1 MTGLETNALFQ
12 RFPRL
17 VDLVP
22 YVPLADGLPTGID
35 RVADGFWVKRDDRTD
50 SHYGGNKV
58 RKLEHLLAIAAR
70 RGGPVLTAGAIG
82 SHHVVATAI
91 HAARLGLEVEAVRFP
106 QPENDHVLAMSAMC
120 DAVGVRS
127 SMVSSS
133 YLMPVLLAQRWI
145 QIARQDGTLV
155 TPGGSTPVGVLGAVT
170 AGIEL
175 VDGFA
180 AQGWAEPDDVV
191 VALGSGG
198 SSIGLAL
205 GMAIGGWREATVVA
219 VRVADVVVTN
229 PVVLSALETGVRSL
243 LAVGG
248 VAPPPS
254 RWEIDG
260 GWFGD
265 GYGIETAE
273 GATAAERAVALG
285 IANEPTYTAKAL
297 AAAFARHDA
306 GRRVVYLQTYAGPH

>member
-1 MTGLETNALFQ
+1 MIEGVANNALFQ
-12 RFPRL
+12 RAPRL

-22 YVPLADGLPTGID
+22 YVPLADGLPTGVD
-35 RVADGFWVKRDDRTD
+35 QVEERLWVKRDDLTD
-50 SHYGGNKV
+50 SRYGGNKV

-106 QPENDHVLAMSAMC
+106 QPETPHVLEMAAK
-120 DAVGVRS
+120 AEAAGVRS

-145 QIARQDGTLV
+145 QIAMQDGTLI

-175 VDGFA
+175 VDGFVEN
-180 AQGWAEPDDVV
+180 GWDEPDDVV

-205 GMAIGGWREATVVA
+205 GLAIGGW
-219 VRVADVVVTN
+219 
-229 PVVLSALETGVRSL
+229 
-243 LAVGG
+243 
-248 VAPPPS
+248 
-254 RWEIDG
+254 
-260 GWFGD
+260 
-265 GYGIETAE
+265 
-273 GATAAERAVALG
+273 
-285 IANEPTYTAKAL
+285 
-297 AAAFARHDA
+297 
-306 GRRVVYLQTYAGPH
+306 